1 MEKRKRLNYLLP
13 HNNLDMRK
21 PKIKFEKILTH
32 LLARSLT
39 PLTEKRTYTL
49 TTIVFRTS
57 HIAIKPLADFMIL
70 FLLCVKTRTD

>member
-39 PLTEKRTYTL
+39 PLSAKYDG
-49 TTIVFRTS
+49 IHV
-57 HIAIKPLADFMIL
+57 
-70 FLLCVKTRTD
+70 LLEVTNR

>member
-1 MEKRKRLNYLLP
+1 MEKRKRLNYLLL

-39 PLTEKRTYTL
+39 PL
-49 TTIVFRTS
+49 
-57 HIAIKPLADFMIL
+57 KPTNEIIHF
-70 FLLCVKTRTD
+70 TP